1 MLTADFDYDLP
12 PELIAQEP
20 IEPRDASRM
29 LVLDRATGALAHRH
43 FYDIAEYLRPGDLL
57 VANESRVIPA
67 RLPAHKLPSGGRV
80 ELLLVARHD
89 DTHWEALVKGRKVP
103 VGQRLALGSEPSDT
117 PEATVEA
124 ITPAGGRLLCFD
136 APIDGRLDSLG
147 VVPLPPYI
155 HTALAD
161 AERYQTV
168 YAAVR
173 GSVAAPTAG
182 LHFTPDLMAR
192 LQEMGV
198 EWATVLLH
206 IGLDTFRPVSEEVVE
221 EHQIHTEY
229 CEVSAEAAERIN
241 RAKAEGRR
249 VIAVGTTSVRVLESA
264 AQDVAQ
270 GVRPWRGPTG
280 LFIYPGYRFRV
291 MDALITNFHLPR
303 SSLLM
308 LVSALA
314 GRETM
319 LAAYAEAVRERYRF
333 YSFGDSMFIL

>member
-1 MLTADFDYDLP
+1 M
-12 PELIAQEP
+12 
-20 IEPRDASRM
+20 
-29 LVLDRATGALAHRH
+29 
-43 FYDIAEYLRPGDLL
+43 
-57 VANESRVIPA
+57 
-67 RLPAHKLPSGGRV
+67 
-80 ELLLVARHD
+80 
-89 DTHWEALVKGRKVP
+89 
-103 VGQRLALGSEPSDT
+103 
-117 PEATVEA
+117 EA

-136 APIDGRLDSLG
+136 APSTAGWIAG

-192 LQEMGV
+192 LQELGV

-291 MDALITNFHLPR
+291 MDALITNFHLPTR
-303 SSLLM
+303 RRCHAGGRRWPAARRCWRPTPRRCG
-308 LVSALA
+308 SAI
-314 GRETM
+314 
-319 LAAYAEAVRERYRF
+319 RF
-333 YSFGDSMFIL
+333 YSFGDCKFIL